1 MVDRKST
8 LDLCSTQQTIMKK
21 IKDYKLVTAD
31 NFQLFENSVKELL
44 KSNWQPQGG
53 VTFAAIS
60 GYCQAMVLYES

>member
-1 MVDRKST
+1 
-8 LDLCSTQQTIMKK
+8 MKK